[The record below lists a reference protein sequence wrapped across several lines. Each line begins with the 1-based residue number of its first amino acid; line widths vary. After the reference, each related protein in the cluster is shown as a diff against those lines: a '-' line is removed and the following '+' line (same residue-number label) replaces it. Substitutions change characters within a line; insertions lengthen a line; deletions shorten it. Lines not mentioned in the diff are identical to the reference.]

1 VEKHIIQYVIELFT
15 LWEIIIDEILQL
27 LNYGSTGSVVP
38 HQLAECISLVN
49 MVTDMMMIVMEA
61 GMRIGMVM
69 VMGEREK
76 QASGMM
82 TGMADMGTQI
92 VVMEIVMAEIMKNAK
107 AEMVIRMM
115 ITVEEVEVLMI
126 SSMAQEVGALIE
138 TETVLLMM
146 MLNIHHGMCLS
157 VGVIMLLV

>member
-1 VEKHIIQYVIELFT
+1 M
-15 LWEIIIDEILQL
+15 ILQL

-38 HQLAECISLVN
+38 HQLAECISLVH
-49 MVTDMMMIVMEA
+49 MVTNMMMIVMEA

-76 QASGMM
+76 QATGMM
-82 TGMADMGTQI
+82 TDMADMGTQI
-92 VVMEIVMAEIMKNAK
+92 VVMEIVMKNAI

-126 SSMAQEVGALIE
+126 SRMAQEVGALIE
-138 TETVLLMM
+138 TEIVLLMM
-146 MLNIHHGMCLS
+146 MVNIHHGMCLS
-157 VGVIMLLV
+157 VGLFMLLV

>member
-1 VEKHIIQYVIELFT
+1 M
-15 LWEIIIDEILQL
+15 EIITDVFLQL
-27 LNYGSTGSVVP
+27 LNYCSTGSVVP
-38 HQLAECISLVN
+38 HQLAECISLVHT
-49 MVTDMMMIVMEA
+49 VTNMMMIVMEA

-76 QASGMM
+76 QATGMM
-82 TGMADMGTQI
+82 TDMADMGTQI
-92 VVMEIVMAEIMKNAK
+92 AVMEIVMKSAI

-126 SSMAQEVGALIE
+126 SRMAQEVGALIE

-146 MLNIHHGMCLS
+146 MVNILHGMCLS
-157 VGVIMLLV
+157 VWVFMLLV